1 MSDGHPST
9 HVVVVKMSELE
20 MRGSQATSALA
31 AYVRAEQTRTF
42 RQVLWRR
49 LALAAA
55 GWSLLGLLH
64 VIPLIGVVVG
74 LGLFIVI
81 AAGAAALEH
90 REARRALD
98 HVGAGREHS
107 GG

>member
-1 MSDGHPST
+1 MSDERHAT

-20 MRGSQATSALA
+20 TRRSEATSALA
-31 AYVRAEQTRTF
+31 AYVRAEQTKTF
-42 RQVLWRR
+42 RQLLWRR

-64 VIPLIGVVVG
+64 VIPVSGVVVG
-74 LGLFIVI
+74 LTLFILI
-81 AAGAAALEH
+81 AAGVAVLEH
-90 REARRALD
+90 R
-98 HVGAGREHS
+98 AGREALDRVTAASEHD